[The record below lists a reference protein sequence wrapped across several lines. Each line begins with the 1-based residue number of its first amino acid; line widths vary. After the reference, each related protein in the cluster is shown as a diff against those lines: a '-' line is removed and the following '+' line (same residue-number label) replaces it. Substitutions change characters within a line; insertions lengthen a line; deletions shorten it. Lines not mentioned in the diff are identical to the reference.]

1 MLLVNKARRDE
12 PRPDPIPL
20 TPAEREV
27 RRILQTHDSDLQA
40 AAMSN
45 AVREALDAK
54 NIERVVDAFPWD
66 ASAQVINQTAST
78 FGQVIQD
85 NIGGGFP
92 KVGFK
97 GRFDFTDPRSIEWAT
112 NQSAQLVTAVTD
124 TTRNIIRE
132 TVSEAFTKNVTVYDT
147 ARKLRSVIGLND
159 RQAISFG
166 KFIDNLDEQV
176 RAGKITAA
184 QRLAMGERQYKKMIK
199 YRANMIARQE
209 ILMAENHGRYLGFTQ
224 AVEQGWAHPKSMKR
238 WSTSTDERTCD
249 ICMPMNGKS
258 TVWNESFPNGVFNP
272 PAHIM
277 CRCSI
282 SLLEPDSSL
291 AQSFMEPAKIAPPIV
306 DIPLPLLPTIPIG
319 NLRTPEQAIDEAHSR
334 ATGISTFQYDA
345 GQIEN
350 LNVTVEPVIFNGS
363 PHTEIRLKLTA
374 GAKTRLSQDIERS
387 VAKDDGKWEASKG
400 ILLIDRKYSGK
411 KIGFVRI
418 PEEYQDRD
426 ILRSTMWN
434 ENRPDGGAVVHL
446 SGNSNTYT
454 AYRPDGIA
462 IRFVTSKDAYAY
474 DGTVRI
480 MIPGKATPAQ
490 IEKAIKELGVSAN
503 RLPSDKDVEFLK
515 EARIISLFNPNFGNV
530 LEKAPIEIK
539 AEIKKITAKWG
550 FTMDEV
556 TTEIDAD
563 GALRFL
569 LPEKTAIKIQKETF
583 VSSIKHGLGGYL
595 NESNPDI
602 VADRVV
608 GFFTTNTKLQSQTVR
623 KGRGSSG
630 YGISEESDM
639 ETGGADYVFLR
650 PTQSRVDEIPQFANT
665 MVFDPIPLFRRTD
678 YFGYHADN
686 YGVKNPAK
694 AQSYLKTKGRLP
706 EGTLWPDTFNEI
718 AEPFNSAEIMFQHT
732 VDLKDLV
739 QISVTPYVR
748 ERALSQL
755 QGLGITEWNGRK
767 IEDVI
772 VIAKEYLP

>member
-1 MLLVNKARRDE
+1 MLLVNKARREE

-66 ASAQVINQTAST
+66 ASGQVINQTAST

-291 AQSFMEPAKIAPPIV
+291 AQSFMEPAKIAPPVV
-306 DIPLPLLPTIPIG
+306 DIPMPLLPTIPIA
-319 NLRTPEQAIDEAHSR
+319 NLRTPEEAVSS
-334 ATGISTFQYDA
+334 AFMDNGKGTAFQYDA
-345 GQIEN
+345 GEIEG
-350 LNVTVEPVIFNGS
+350 LNVHTERVIFNGS
-363 PHTEIRLKLTA
+363 PHTELRFKVTDVSKTA
-374 GAKTRLSQDIERS
+374 LLQRVERS
-387 VAKDDGKWEASKG
+387 VARDNGEWDKTPVA
-400 ILLIDRKYSGK
+400 LLDRKVNGVIKFETYDENIGSDFFEFVGRQGK
-411 KIGFVRI
+411 TYTKYYPNGVAVRI
-418 PEEYQDRD
+418 
-426 ILRSTMWN
+426 ISSTDDAFAL
-434 ENRPDGGAVVHL
+434 DGQ
-446 SGNSNTYT
+446 
-454 AYRPDGIA
+454 I
-462 IRFVTSKDAYAY
+462 K
-474 DGTVRI
+474 I

-490 IEKAIKELGVSAN
+490 IQEVMKDLGIAAN
-503 RLPSDKDVEFLK
+503 RIPSQADIDLLRDNQVLALFHQQDKKATGSLRDMRLK
-515 EARIISLFNPNFGNV
+515 G
-530 LEKAPIEIK
+530 LEKKYGFSLSEI
-539 AEIKKITAKWG
+539 
-550 FTMDEV
+550 
-556 TTEIDAD
+556 TTEIDST
-563 GALRFL
+563 GRLRFVM
-569 LPEKTAIKIQKETF
+569 PDKVTKAIIKETNKTHLLHDF
-583 VSSIKHGLGGYL
+583 NNSVIRYRGTDEQSDY
-595 NESNPDI
+595 I
-602 VADRVV
+602 VAFIQSGR
-608 GFFTTNTKLQSQTVR
+608 LQSTTERYNGGVVSYGMSER
-623 KGRGSSG
+623 KDIR
-630 YGISEESDM
+630 
-639 ETGGADYVFLR
+639 TGGADYVFFSPKKESEMTKGGGR
-650 PTQSRVDEIPQFANT
+650 NT
-665 MVFDPIPLFRRTD
+665 VVFKSDKLLKRTD
-678 YFGYHADN
+678 WFAYSDDS
-686 YGVKNPAK
+686 YGVKNPNVGGF
-694 AQSYLKTKGRLP
+694 YM
-706 EGTLWPDTFNEI
+706 GTSSPTGQIDAVDYI
-718 AEPFNSAEIMFQHT
+718 AELTTARGAGEVMFLQN
-732 VDLKDLV
+732 VDLNDVEAIYLGGL
-739 QISVTPYVR
+739 IR
-748 ERALSQL
+748 EKTLAKLRES
-755 QGLGITEWNGRK
+755 GMIMWFDGREL
-767 IEDVI
+767 EDVLRLS
-772 VIAKEYLP
+772 AYDLNP

>member
-291 AQSFMEPAKIAPPIV
+291 AQSFMAPAKIAPPII
-306 DIPLPLLPTIPIG
+306 DLPIPLLPTIPIG
-319 NLRTPEQAIDEAHSR
+319 NLRTPEQALSETQTKAS
-334 ATGISTFQYDA
+334 GLSTFQYDA

-350 LNVTVEPVIFNGS
+350 LNVTAESVIFNGTA
-363 PHTEIRLKLTA
+363 HTEVRMKLTS
-374 GAKTRLSQDIERS
+374 GAKTRLSQEVERS
-387 VAKDDGKWEASKG
+387 IAKDDGKWDKARG
-400 ILLIDRKYSGK
+400 ILVIDRKIK
-411 KIGFVRI
+411 KEVTFNHI
-418 PEEYQDRD
+418 PE
-426 ILRSTMWN
+426 STD
-434 ENRPDGGAVVHL
+434 ERFIFIRKQYRTDGTPGPAFVNTDL
-446 SGNSNTYT
+446 SSNTYT
-454 AYRPDGIA
+454 AFRSDGTA
-462 IRFVTSKDAYAY
+462 IRFVTSKDAYAF
-474 DGTVRI
+474 DGTVRV

-490 IEKAIKELGVSAN
+490 IEKVMKDLGVTAN
-503 RLPSDKDVEFLK
+503 RLPSAEDVEKLK
-515 EARIISLFNPNFGNV
+515 TAKLISLFNPNFGNV

-539 AEIKKITAKWG
+539 AEIKRITTKWG
-550 FTMDEV
+550 FTLDEV
-556 TTEIDAD
+556 TEEIDND

-569 LPEKTAIKIQKETF
+569 LPERIAVKIADDSNIK
-583 VSSIKHGLGGYL
+583 SIKHALGGYL
-595 NESNPDI
+595 YDI
-602 VADRVV
+602 PQDEATNRVV
-608 GFFTTNTKLQSQTVR
+608 GFFTGNGKLLSQTQR
-623 KGRGSSG
+623 KTRGSG
-630 YGISEESDM
+630 GFGISEDSDVQ
-639 ETGGADYVFLR
+639 TGGADYVFVR
-650 PTQSRVDEIPQFANT
+650 PSRVLPQDAGQYAGT
-665 MVFDPIPLFRRTD
+665 MVFSPTQLLRRTD
-678 YFGYHADN
+678 YFGYSGDS

-694 AQSYLKTKGRLP
+694 MQSYLNTKTRQKDVF
-706 EGTLWPDTFNEI
+706 PDTFDEI
-718 AEPFNSAEIMFQHT
+718 TNPSNSAEMMFQHSIDIN
-732 VDLKDLV
+732 DLYS
-739 QISVTPYVR
+739 ISVNPVTR
-748 ERALSQL
+748 DEAISRLK
-755 QGLGITEWNGRK
+755 GLGIDEWNGRK

-772 VIAKEYLP
+772 ILAQEYR

>member
-66 ASAQVINQTAST
+66 SSAQMINQTAST

-124 TTRNIIRE
+124 TTRSIIRQ
-132 TVSEAFTKNVTVYDT
+132 TVSEAFTQNVTVYDT

-291 AQSFMEPAKIAPPIV
+291 AQSFMPPAKIAPPVI
-306 DIPLPLLPTIPIG
+306 DIPMPLLPTLPIG
-319 NLRTPEQAIDEAHSR
+319 NLKAPQDAIDEAHSR
-334 ATGISTFQYDA
+334 ASGVSTFQYDA

-350 LNVTVEPVIFNGS
+350 LNVTTEAVIFNGT
-363 PHTEIRLKLTA
+363 PHTEIRMKLTDS
-374 GAKTRLSQDIERS
+374 AKTRLTQAAEKSI
-387 VAKDDGKWEASKG
+387 AKDDGMWSKADAF
-400 ILLIDRKYSGK
+400 LLIDRKAGK
-411 KIGFVRI
+411 KITFAEI
-418 PEEYQDRD
+418 PPDVSERHT
-426 ILRSTMWN
+426 LRRTVYNST
-434 ENRPDGGAVVHL
+434 EGGASFVDEDL
-446 SGNSNTYT
+446 SSKTFTRYMPNGT
-454 AYRPDGIA
+454 A
-462 IRFVTSKDAYAY
+462 IRVVVSKEAYAY
-474 DGTVRI
+474 DGMVRV
-480 MIPGKATPAQ
+480 MIPGRATPVQ
-490 IEKAIKELGVSAN
+490 IEAVMKELGVTAN
-503 RLPSDKDVEFLK
+503 RLPSDVDIENMKQ
-515 EARIISLFNPNFGNV
+515 ARIISLFTPKFGST
-530 LEKAPIEIK
+530 LTKAPIEIK
-539 AEIKKITAKWG
+539 KQIDLITKTYG
-550 FTMDEV
+550 FTLDEV
-556 TTEIDAD
+556 VTELDAD

-569 LPEKTAIKIQKETF
+569 LPERVAKELAKTTGVKSMTH
-583 VSSIKHGLGGYL
+583 SLGGYL
-595 NESNPDI
+595 YDIPQDEKNQRIANFFIGNAKLLSN
-602 VADRVV
+602 V
-608 GFFTTNTKLQSQTVR
+608 QR
-623 KGRGSSG
+623 KGRGTG
-630 YGISEESDM
+630 GMGISEAEDVK
-639 ETGGADYVFLR
+639 TGGADYVFIR
-650 PTQSRVDEIPQFANT
+650 PTTKGLDDAGRFSGTV
-665 MVFDPIPLFRRTD
+665 VFNPENLLRRTD
-678 YFGYHADN
+678 WFAYAGDS
-686 YGVKNPAK
+686 YGVKNPK
-694 AQSYLKTKGRLP
+694 YFGRY
-706 EGTLWPDTFNEI
+706 FNGYNRENLNYI
-718 AEPFNSAEIMFQHT
+718 EELTSPSGRAEVMFQDA
-732 VDLKDLV
+732 VDTKDIHSIVVDPETRDGALAILK
-739 QISVTPYVR
+739 
-748 ERALSQL
+748 
-755 QGLGITEWNGRK
+755 GLGIDEWYGRK

-772 VIAKEYLP
+772 ILSQEYR

>member
-66 ASAQVINQTAST
+66 SSAQMINQTAST

-124 TTRNIIRE
+124 TTRSIIRQ
-132 TVSEAFTKNVTVYDT
+132 TVSEAFTQNVTVYDT

-209 ILMAENHGRYLGFTQ
+209 ILIAENHGRYLGFTQ

-291 AQSFMEPAKIAPPIV
+291 AQSFMPPAKIAPPVI
-306 DIPLPLLPTIPIG
+306 DIPMPLLPTLPIG
-319 NLRTPEQAIDEAHSR
+319 NLRTPTDAVDSAFADSGKGT
-334 ATGISTFQYDA
+334 AFQYDA
-345 GQIEN
+345 GEIEG
-350 LNVTVEPVIFNGS
+350 LNVHAERVVFNGS
-363 PHTEIRLKLTA
+363 PHTELRFKATDVT
-374 GAKTRLSQDIERS
+374 KTLLLQRIERDWARGDS
-387 VAKDDGKWEASKG
+387 TWSKERVAVLDKKRDGVIKFQTFDDG
-400 ILLIDRKYSGK
+400 L
-411 KIGFVRI
+411 
-418 PEEYQDRD
+418 
-426 ILRSTMWN
+426 
-434 ENRPDGGAVVHL
+434 
-446 SGNSNTYT
+446 GNSGDFEFIGRQGTTYT
-454 AYRPDGIA
+454 RYYPNGVAVRVISSVDDGFA
-462 IRFVTSKDAYAY
+462 L
-474 DGTVRI
+474 DGQIKI

-490 IEKAIKELGVSAN
+490 IQEVMKDLGITAN
-503 RLPSDKDVEFLK
+503 RLPSQADIDLLRDNQILALFHQEDKKATGSLRDLRLK
-515 EARIISLFNPNFGNV
+515 A
-530 LEKAPIEIK
+530 LEKKYGFSLSEI
-539 AEIKKITAKWG
+539 
-550 FTMDEV
+550 
-556 TTEIDAD
+556 TTEIDST
-563 GALRFL
+563 GRMRFIM
-569 LPEKTAIKIQKETF
+569 PDKVTKAIIKETGKTHLLHDF
-583 VSSIKHGLGGYL
+583 NNSVIRYRGTDEQSDYITQLISGGRLQATTERYNGGVTATGLSEGK
-595 NESNPDI
+595 DI
-602 VADRVV
+602 R
-608 GFFTTNTKLQSQTVR
+608 
-623 KGRGSSG
+623 
-630 YGISEESDM
+630 
-639 ETGGADYVFLR
+639 TGGADYVFFSPKKAADMTKGGGR
-650 PTQSRVDEIPQFANT
+650 NT
-665 MVFDPIPLFRRTD
+665 IVFKSDKMLKRTD
-678 YFGYHADN
+678 WFAYSDDS
-686 YGVKNPAK
+686 YGVKNPNAGGYYMGTSSPNGK
-694 AQSYLKTKGRLP
+694 IEAVDYIAELKTARGAG
-706 EGTLWPDTFNEI
+706 EV
-718 AEPFNSAEIMFQHT
+718 MFLQN
-732 VDLKDLV
+732 VDLNDVEGIYLSGSLREATLRKL
-739 QISVTPYVR
+739 R
-748 ERALSQL
+748 ER
-755 QGLGITEWNGRK
+755 GMIMWFDGREL
-767 IEDVI
+767 EDVI
-772 VIAKEYLP
+772 RLSAYDLTP

>member
-1 MLLVNKARRDE
+1 MLLVNKARREE

-132 TVSEAFTKNVTVYDT
+132 TVAEAFTKNVTVYDT

-258 TVWNESFPNGVFNP
+258 TVWNEPFPNGVFNP

-291 AQSFMEPAKIAPPIV
+291 AQSFMEPAKIAPPII
-306 DIPLPLLPTIPIG
+306 DIPLPLLPTIPVG
-319 NLRTPEQAIDEAHSR
+319 NLRSPQDALTTSQTNSSG
-334 ATGISTFQYDA
+334 TSTFQYDA

-350 LNVTVEPVIFNGS
+350 LNVTIDNVMFNGA
-363 PHTEIRLKLTA
+363 PFTELRFKLTS
-374 GAKTRLSQDIERS
+374 GAKTRLRNTAEKSI
-387 VAKDDGKWEASKG
+387 AKDDGKWLGDSG
-400 ILLIDRKYSGK
+400 VLLIDK
-411 KIGFVRI
+411 KIKKEITFVQLDDNMRYGRVGAYI
-418 PEEYQDRD
+418 
-426 ILRSTMWN
+426 N
-434 ENRPDGGAVVHL
+434 GDG
-446 SGNSNTYT
+446 SSNTYT
-454 AYRPDGIA
+454 AYRPDGTA
-462 IRFVTSKDAYAY
+462 IRFVTSRDAYAF
-474 DGTVRI
+474 DGQVRV
-480 MIPGKATPAQ
+480 MIPGKATPKQ
-490 IEKAIKELGVSAN
+490 IENAMKELGVTAN
-503 RLPSDKDVEFLK
+503 RLPSAEDIENLK
-515 EARIISLFNPNFGNV
+515 KAKLISLFNTRFGNT
-530 LEKAPIEIK
+530 LEKAPIEIN
-539 AEIKKITAKWG
+539 AEAALIMKKYK
-550 FTMDEV
+550 FSLDEIE
-556 TTEIDAD
+556 TEIDGD
-563 GALRFL
+563 GVLRFL
-569 LPEKTAIKIQKETF
+569 LPERVAKQLMEETGIK
-583 VSSIKHGLGGYL
+583 SIKHGLGGLLY
-595 NESNPDI
+595 NIPQEER
-602 VADRVV
+602 VDRLAS
-608 GFFTTNTKLQSQTVR
+608 FFLGNKLRSQTQR
-623 KGRGSSG
+623 KLRGDIG
-630 YGISEESDM
+630 EGISEGTDVR
-639 ETGGADYVFLR
+639 TGGADYVFVR
-650 PTQSRVDEIPQFANT
+650 PSMKGLEEASEYQHT
-665 MVFDPIPLFRRTD
+665 MIFKPEALFRRMD
-678 YFGYHADN
+678 YYGYGDDS
-686 YGVKNPAK
+686 YGVKNPLLFR
-694 AQSYLKTKGRLP
+694 QYLRTKDGTQTQLP
-706 EGTLWPDTFNEI
+706 NTFDEI
-718 AEPFNSAEIMFQHT
+718 LNPSNSTEMMFQHSIDMKDIWSIST
-732 VDLKDLV
+732 NPSDRDLV
-739 QISVTPYVR
+739 I
-748 ERALSQL
+748 AKLK
-755 QGLGITEWNGRK
+755 GLGITEWEGRK

-772 VIAKEYLP
+772 ILGKEFGK